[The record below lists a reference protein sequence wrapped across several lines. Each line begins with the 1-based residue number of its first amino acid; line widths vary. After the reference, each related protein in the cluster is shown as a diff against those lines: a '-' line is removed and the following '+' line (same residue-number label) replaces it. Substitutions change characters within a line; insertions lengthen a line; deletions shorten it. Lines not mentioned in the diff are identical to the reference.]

1 MGMGSFNIRK
11 ARHYRPSWDW
21 EGMKGSSE
29 CLQLNLRDLGSLD
42 KTLLLTKKRS
52 VAVQAGGNL
61 GLFPKRLAEE
71 FKAVYTF
78 EPDRKLFA
86 CLEHNAPEENIVP
99 INAALGCE
107 RTPVSVDCRR
117 RDDSGR
123 RVHEGLTFV
132 SGEGDIPQLLLDDL
146 KLEACD
152 LIYLD
157 IEGYELNALR
167 GAANTIAKFMPVLA
181 VEING
186 NGRHY
191 GSSKD
196 ELRNWVAEA
205 GYDKVDRIH
214 GDDIYVPKKGAA

>member
-1 MGMGSFNIRK
+1 MGAFNIRR
-11 ARHYRPSWDW
+11 ARSYRARWDW
-21 EGMKGSSE
+21 ENMRGSKE

-42 KTLLLTKKRS
+42 ETMRLTKKRS

-78 EPDRKLFA
+78 EPDRSLFA

-99 INAALGCE
+99 INAALGCD
-107 RTPVSVDCRR
+107 RSPISVACGR
-117 RDDSGR
+117 RDGSGR
-123 RVHEGLTFV
+123 PVHEGLTYIN
-132 SGEGDIPQLLLDDL
+132 GEGDIPQILLDDL

-167 GAANTIAKFMPVLA
+167 GAANTIARYMPVIA

-196 ELRNWVAEA
+196 ELRNWIADA
-205 GYDKVDRIH
+205 GYVRVNRLH
-214 GDDIYVPKKGAA
+214 GDDIYVPGDKGAA